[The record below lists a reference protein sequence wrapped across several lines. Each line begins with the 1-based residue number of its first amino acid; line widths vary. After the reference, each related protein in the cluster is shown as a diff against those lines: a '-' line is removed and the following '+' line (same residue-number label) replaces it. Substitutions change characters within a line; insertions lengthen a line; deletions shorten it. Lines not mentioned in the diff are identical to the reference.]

1 MTFPVTMQCSVDV
14 VLEASI
20 FFLLYVFPLKKSD
33 DDLDVCSSVI
43 GFLVHRGMVK
53 VSESEAI

>member
-1 MTFPVTMQCSVDV
+1 MQCSVDV